1 MNKQE
6 YLQKRDR
13 LVSVLSKDGK
23 YRIVL
28 VRNTVAVES
37 AQKRHHM
44 DKISATYWAKCS
56 LCSLLSASLLK
67 GEERVTVLVKPDQCF
82 ETILA
87 EACQTGEVRGY
98 VQLKEDVKED
108 EIQKYADYL
117 GTGIFRLEKVL
128 YDRYAPV
135 VGMIELVK
143 GSIEDDY
150 QSYLIH
156 SEQIPSSVWFNV
168 ECNSEGTIVSSAGL
182 LIQAMPMTTP
192 EEIESL
198 RNSLDI
204 EKLIKLIH
212 EEAPQT
218 ILEQILPFEFDIMN
232 NTVIDFYCRCSAK
245 KFMEKLIGF
254 TVEEIQ
260 DMKAQN
266 QRELTCHY
274 CNTEYKLT
282 DEDFDNIIKQIQNK
296 EKKEEH

>member
-6 YLQKRDR
+6 YLQQRDR

-23 YRIVL
+23 YRVVF
-28 VRNTVAVES
+28 VRNTVAVAT
-37 AQKRHHM
+37 AQKKHHM
-44 DKISATYWAKCS
+44 DKISAIYWGKCS
-56 LCSLLSASLLK
+56 LCSILSASLLK
-67 GEERVTVLVKPDQCF
+67 GEERVTVLVKPDKCY

-98 VQLKEDVKED
+98 VQLQEGVNPE
-108 EIQKYADYL
+108 EVQQYADTL

-168 ECNSEGTIVSSAGL
+168 ECDAEGNIISSAGL

-212 EEAPQT
+212 EEAPQA
-218 ILEQILPFEFDIMN
+218 ILEKILPWQFDVMN

-245 KFMEKLIGF
+245 KFMEQLIGF

-260 DMKAQN
+260 DMQSKN

-282 DEDFDNIIKQIQNK
+282 DEDFAKIIKQIQ
-296 EKKEEH
+296 EKKA